1 MGVKVKK
8 TFTILLTT
16 ILVLVVSVPVV
27 FSFWGSKTKSL
38 IPQNGAVK
46 IPIADITDGKAHYFK
61 IKAND
66 GIMVSFFVLKS
77 SDGVIRAAIDA
88 CDVCY
93 RSGKGYVQEGDF
105 MVCTNCGRKF
115 ASTRTLD
122 DAIYK
127 LENSTP
133 WPNEI
138 ISGILE
144 IEGVEKAMTDKGGT
158 RLVITFD
165 RTEVD
170 TIMIK
175 DGSCLL
181 S

>member
-1 MGVKVKK
+1 MKK
-8 TFTILLTT
+8 TFTISLVT
-16 ILVLVVSVPVV
+16 ILVLLVSVPVV
-27 FSFWGSKTKSL
+27 FSFWGSKAISL

-46 IPIADITDGKAHYFK
+46 IPIAGITDGKAHYFK

-115 ASTRTLD
+115 ASTR
-122 DAIYK
+122 I
-127 LENSTP
+127 
-133 WPNEI
+133 NE
-138 ISGILE
+138 
-144 IEGVEKAMTDKGGT
+144 VKGGCNPAPLK
-158 RLVITFD
+158 RKINGKDLVI
-165 RTEVD
+165 E
-170 TIMIK
+170 MK
-175 DGSCLL
+175 DINANSWYCKYKRQ
-181 S
+181 